1 MRDFVLKVESL
12 ESQRSGYWASN
23 YSGIDQTFYSSA
35 FKKFEQVFETRVV
48 VKSCFRLG
56 SERRNVQR

>member
-35 FKKFEQVFETRVV
+35 FKKFEQVFET
-48 VKSCFRLG
+48 
-56 SERRNVQR
+56 E